1 MTPHNYHLKFNGS
14 NGGRRHIVN
23 EQNEYYSMFNGSNAK
38 KTISFI
44 PRFFGRVKGM
54 FNKTNRHYE
63 GAQKTPEVLF
73 NPSETWR
80 DTGTL

>member
-1 MTPHNYHLKFNGS
+1 MTPHNYQMKFNGS
-14 NGGRRHIVN
+14 NNRLMQD
-23 EQNEYYSMFNGSNAK
+23 QNEYYSMFNGSTMK
-38 KTISFI
+38 KSVSFI
-44 PRFFGRVKGM
+44 PRFLGRVRAI

-63 GAQKTPEVLF
+63 GAQKTPEHLF

>member
-1 MTPHNYHLKFNGS
+1 MSPHNYYSKFNGS
-14 NGGRRHIVN
+14 NSGLVRDQH
-23 EQNEYYSMFNGSNAK
+23 EYYAMFNGSTAK
-38 KTISFI
+38 KSVSFI
-44 PRFFGRVKGM
+44 PRLFARAKGM